1 MALLARSTLTKL
13 HLLLATFMFPVA
25 FMFLLTGGLYTWD
38 VKGSYDSH
46 IYPVDLTQPLAA
58 DEQQLVELVRRE
70 LQRLDIG
77 LPSGGAGI
85 KKAGTSFQLEW
96 TGSSHDVLL
105 EPTEAPLVARLTVK
119 QTSWYRHFVQ
129 LHKAKGSVLFKVY
142 AACLAVSLFTI
153 LLTGFLLAW
162 QVPKFRSLALGCGL
176 AGVMTFAVFAA
187 LA

>member
-1 MALLARSTLTKL
+1 MALLARSTLTKV

-38 VKGSYDSH
+38 VKGSYESQTF
-46 IYPVDLTQPLAA
+46 PVNLTQPLAA
-58 DEQQLVELVRRE
+58 DEQQLIELVRRE
-70 LQRLDIG
+70 LQRLDMG
-77 LPSGGAGI
+77 LPSGGASLR
-85 KKAGTSFQLEW
+85 KVGTSFQLEW
-96 TGSSHDVLL
+96 TGSSHDVVL
-105 EPTEAPLVARLTVK
+105 EPTGTLLVARLTVK

-142 AACLAVSLFTI
+142 AACLAVSLFII

-176 AGVMTFAVFAA
+176 AGVLTFAVITA